1 MAQASVKAKSVKA
14 NVPSTLEALTPQ
26 QRRYV
31 DARVCGMNP
40 NAAAGAAGLPAT
52 NGAGLERSPTV
63 QLAIKEINEKAM
75 SEMALTR
82 KDVLNGMMDAV
93 KAAGSSTE
101 LVAAWREIGKII
113 GAYEPQKI
121 AVTHEMLLPEQLRV
135 MSDRQLIVAAGLE
148 GMTLD
153 GEFEE
158 VFSANP

>member
-1 MAQASVKAKSVKA
+1 MAKAPAKSAKP
-14 NVPSTLEALTPQ
+14 PSTLEALSPQ

-40 NAAAGAAGLPAT
+40 SAAAKAAGLPAS
-52 NGAGLERSPTV
+52 NGPGLERSPTV

-75 SEMALTR
+75 NDLVLSR
-82 KDVLNGMMDAV
+82 QDVINGMMDAV
-93 KAAGSSTE
+93 KAAASSTE

-135 MSDRQLIVAAGLE
+135 MSDRQLIVAAGME
-148 GMTLD
+148 GVTLD
-153 GEFEE
+153 GEYEE
-158 VFSANP
+158 VLATLTS